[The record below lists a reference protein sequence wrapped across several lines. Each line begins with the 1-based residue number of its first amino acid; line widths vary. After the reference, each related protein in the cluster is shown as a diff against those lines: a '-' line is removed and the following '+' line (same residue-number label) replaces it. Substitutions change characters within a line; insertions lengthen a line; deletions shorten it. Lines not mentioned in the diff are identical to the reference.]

1 MLENQQAG
9 NNQSKNVNNTTT
21 EQSCVGTTSAESTDK
36 GTWGSNREDRSP
48 SSTGESGTSGGKS
61 GSQPESH
68 RQNSSMNPALSRA
81 LIGGLIGGTLGSLA
95 GALAGKRMGEGFN
108 HTMKGMGEA
117 AKTIGEGLG
126 HTVRGLG
133 DVAKSVAEGA
143 SYAVIGDGLDA
154 AQSAAEGVKE
164 GAVGTINALQKT
176 SRDVNAAVQET
187 AERTKEA
194 AENSLGSENGG
205 KQDRQPTQNQDV
217 GMGQRET
224 THSIYI
230 SSPENTAGYVGEPT
244 AFVNEEI
251 SVEIFEDSS
260 LQEEINRIDS

>member
-9 NNQSKNVNNTTT
+9 NNQSKNVNNNTT
-21 EQSCVGTTSAESTDK
+21 EQSCVGTTNTESTDQ
-36 GTWGSNREDRSP
+36 GTWGS
-48 SSTGESGTSGGKS
+48 SSAGKT
-61 GSQPESH
+61 GSQPETPK
-68 RQNSSMNPALSRA
+68 QNSSMNPALSRA

-95 GALAGKRMGEGFN
+95 GALAGKRIGEGFN
-108 HTMKGMGEA
+108 HTIKGVGEA
-117 AKTIGEGLG
+117 TKTIGEGLG
-126 HTVRGLG
+126 HTVRGMG
-133 DVAKSVAEGA
+133 EVAKSVAEGA

-154 AQSAAEGVKE
+154 VEGVKQ

-194 AENSLGSENGG
+194 AENSLASENGG
-205 KQDRQPTQNQDV
+205 RQDRQQTQNQDV

-230 SSPENTAGYVGEPT
+230 SSPENTAGYIGEPT

-251 SVEIFEDSS
+251 SVEIFEDGS